1 MGSVLLKVASFVT
14 IILIGIFAARSGT
27 LGKGADK
34 FVSKVVFNLTL
45 PAAVIHALGAA
56 EFSFAYLMAVPLGF
70 VCAALP
76 YVVTF
81 IVQRKRPRE
90 DRVLGLFC
98 SGGMNIGCFALPFV
112 QAVFPPAGAVV
123 TCMFDAGNS
132 IVVTGGSYALT
143 STLLAD
149 QRDPHLVRTMLK
161 RLFSSAA
168 FDCYVVLIVLAL
180 AGVAIPD
187 AVIQFT
193 EPIANANIFLS
204 LFMLGLMTSLNV
216 NVSKMGKVLRL
227 FAWRTVLTAVLC
239 ALILLVLP
247 LDPTVRTV
255 AATLVWA
262 PCSAMGPL
270 FTLRCGGDYGLA
282 ALTATLSI
290 AEGVVMMVAVMALTG
305 VLG

>member
-1 MGSVLLKVASFVT
+1 
-14 IILIGIFAARSGT
+14 
-27 LGKGADK
+27 
-34 FVSKVVFNLTL
+34 
-45 PAAVIHALGAA
+45 
-56 EFSFAYLMAVPLGF
+56 
-70 VCAALP
+70 
-76 YVVTF
+76 
-81 IVQRKRPRE
+81 
-90 DRVLGLFC
+90 
-98 SGGMNIGCFALPFV
+98 
-112 QAVFPPAGAVV
+112 
-123 TCMFDAGNS
+123 
-132 IVVTGGSYALT
+132 
-143 STLLAD
+143 
-149 QRDPHLVRTMLK
+149 
-161 RLFSSAA
+161 
-168 FDCYVVLIVLAL
+168 
-180 AGVAIPD
+180 
-187 AVIQFT
+187 
-193 EPIANANIFLS
+193 
-204 LFMLGLMTSLNV
+204 MTSLNV